1 MAQETASTGFMT
13 KSSQKLKQD
22 MFQKNKLAAGTYFV
36 GKQPFAIL
44 PTQEVNK
51 NKVSDSPFVTHY
63 HIDTAKLS

>member
-36 GKQPFAIL
+36 GK
-44 PTQEVNK
+44 
-51 NKVSDSPFVTHY
+51 
-63 HIDTAKLS
+63 